1 MIYISDRSTVYE
13 AKILQTFPRD
23 FVSKGFWGEAMRQL
37 GNAVPISLAEVI
49 GRELLQTLDLST

>member
-1 MIYISDRSTVYE
+1 
-13 AKILQTFPRD
+13 
-23 FVSKGFWGEAMRQL
+23 VSKGFWGEAMRQL